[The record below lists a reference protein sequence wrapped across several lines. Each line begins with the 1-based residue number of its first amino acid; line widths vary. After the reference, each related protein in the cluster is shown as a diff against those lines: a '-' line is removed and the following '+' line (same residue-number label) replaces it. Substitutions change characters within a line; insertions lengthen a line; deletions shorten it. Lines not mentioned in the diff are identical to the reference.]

1 MFLTRLLIR
10 SLLLISVELFM
21 TEGNSGTTETEGSHQ
36 HDHQHH
42 HLLEGIQLP
51 FHKFLQHFHHVDQH
65 HNPNATEKSSSSSIS
80 SSQPQPATPEELPK
94 LRFNGAGVRSVNFW
108 GWDFKVYVAGFYH
121 AAQHLIRD
129 AEAVLTGVNH
139 YPMQLDFTFLRN
151 VNQNKVTEA
160 WQTQLAHSVEYTYDG
175 FEKDRDE
182 FVHCFGPIETGG
194 TESVVL
200 LQDGRTLMVDQ
211 GVMKGVI
218 YNKQFQRAFLSMWFG
233 TKAVA
238 PELKLGL
245 LGGIAHYGLQHHQTQ
260 PLATVLESVGI
271 DGRTENVEA

>member
-1 MFLTRLLIR
+1 MFSSHLLIR
-10 SLLLISVELFM
+10 LLLLLSVELFM
-21 TEGNSGTTETEGSHQ
+21 TEGNSGTIETEGL
-36 HDHQHH
+36 HDQH

-51 FHKFLQHFHHVDQH
+51 FHKFLQHFHHDPQ
-65 HNPNATEKSSSSSIS
+65 HNPNATEVSSTSSSL
-80 SSQPQPATPEELPK
+80 SSQQQPTASSQELPK
-94 LRFNGAGVRSVNFW
+94 LRFNGAGVRSVNFF

-151 VNQNKVTEA
+151 VNQMKVTEA
-160 WQTQLAHSVEYTYDG
+160 WQKQLAHSVEYTYDG

-182 FVHCFGPIETGG
+182 FVECFGPIETGG

-200 LQDGRTLMVDQ
+200 LQDGRTMMVDQ

-233 TKAVA
+233 TNAVA

-260 PLATVLESVGI
+260 PHASTVVDSVGI
-271 DGRTENVEA
+271 DGKTENV